1 MSNYYLE
8 FFFDRFPQGLEN
20 VSKYPYIFAAL
31 LDDTEYIWTKE
42 QLGKLASG
50 NLIRVLQEVENVRDA
65 LSYEEPY
72 QVLIPIQDLKNNT
85 YCIGEPGLKRA

>member
-1 MSNYYLE
+1 M
-8 FFFDRFPQGLEN
+8 
-20 VSKYPYIFAAL
+20 

-42 QLGKLASG
+42 HLGKLASG